1 MAKVKETVTQVEV
14 LDETEGPVIGI
25 DVGIVLGTTLC
36 LLTAIVFLL
45 LALKSHYG
53 AGPLA

>member
-1 MAKVKETVTQVEV
+1 MAKVRETVTQVEV

>member
-14 LDETEGPVIGI
+14 LDETEGPVVGI